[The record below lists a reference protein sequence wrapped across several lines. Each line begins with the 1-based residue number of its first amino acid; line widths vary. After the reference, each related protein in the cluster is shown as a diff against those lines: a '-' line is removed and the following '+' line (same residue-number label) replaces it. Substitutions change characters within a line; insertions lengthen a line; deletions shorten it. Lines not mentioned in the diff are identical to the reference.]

1 MMPITSVEQREI
13 EAFQRLMTERL
24 EYLRNTTNNNN
35 NNNPQ
40 QQRTITPVEQI
51 YQHHQQQQELFATA
65 FSAEMA
71 SRLESM
77 SSIYSNQDCLFPLS
91 FNLSHCETNNGAMT
105 SAVNS
110 ISTRPTASV
119 QLPQNTRFPQSIQCN
134 TPLLTNR
141 FPTNHSD
148 IHNINKTPPM
158 AHHNSS
164 YSTSRDSS
172 TNVNVNISPMSLNV
186 VPTRAQPNIP
196 FSTPISHGTNRS
208 TARNTNTQ
216 SLSSSSSSS
225 SNLQEQVLNAAK
237 LAMMAGKFF
246 FL

>member
-208 TARNTNTQ
+208 TTRNSNTQ
-216 SLSSSSSSS
+216 SLSSSSSS